1 MILYWHE
8 RLKFRERFKAHES
21 YIREKNLHNDT
32 AKPILQ
38 TQYQQKK
45 ALAVQIQWEAT
56 RHHLVTY
63 GLNCYVFTK
72 ISQG

>member
-38 TQYQQKK
+38 TQY
-45 ALAVQIQWEAT
+45 
-56 RHHLVTY
+56 
-63 GLNCYVFTK
+63 
-72 ISQG
+72 